1 MTEEQKPQRTV
12 TILLVE
18 DEAALRSMTKKVL
31 ERSGYTVL
39 TAASAVEARQLW
51 GTHQEEVNLLFTDLK
66 LAGGQTGQ
74 QLAVELRGQ
83 RPELRV
89 LYTSGDSAD
98 CIHSASFRDGDHFMA
113 KPYALKTLT
122 QTVEQMVAAKPAA
135 L

>member
-1 MTEEQKPQRTV
+1 MREDQESHPTV

-18 DEAALRSMTKKVL
+18 DEAALRSLTKKVL

-39 TAASAVEARQLW
+39 TAASALEARQLW
-51 GTHQEEVNLLFTDLK
+51 DTRQEEVDLLFTDLN
-66 LAGGQTGQ
+66 LAGGPTGQ

-98 CIHSASFRDGDHFMA
+98 CTHSASFRDGDHFMA
-113 KPYALKTLT
+113 KPYSLKTLT
-122 QTVEQMVAAKPAA
+122 QTVEQMVACKPAA